1 VKILLFNQLQFVAP
15 LKPQIIYSMKKL
27 YLILIALLLVK
38 SVCHAQSSEEQVT
51 FKGNPKSPISSSVVV
66 PAGKKY
72 YFSSGSTAPVA
83 DSTATEGT
91 RERYGDTKTQAVGIL
106 EKFKTSLAAE
116 GLSLKD
122 VIFMRVYIAPD
133 TKTGKIDFQ
142 GWFDAYAKY
151 FGTKENP
158 TKPTRSTLGIAQL
171 VNPEKL
177 IEIELVAVF

>member
-1 VKILLFNQLQFVAP
+1 
-15 LKPQIIYSMKKL
+15 MKKL
-27 YLILIALLLVK
+27 YLILFPLLFVTPI
-38 SVCHAQSSEEQVT
+38 CHAQSSGEEVT

-72 YFSSGSTAPVA
+72 YFSSGSTAPIA
-83 DSTATEGT
+83 DSTAAEGT
-91 RERYGDTKTQAVGIL
+91 RERYGDTKTQALRIL
-106 EKFKTSLAAE
+106 EKFKTTLAGE

-171 VNPEKL
+171 VNPEKF